1 MIRPDLALICEN
13 MLMAEGFVQARPLSI
28 KFVTLYGLSIE
39 LLSKQP
45 HYDWGLRAV
54 KSVLVV
60 AGKLKRQAPGEPEE
74 QVLMRALRD
83 FNTPKIPNWDT
94 PIFMRLIQ
102 DLFPNFANSTPKTV
116 DETLKAATIS
126 ICPQKNL
133 QPDEAF
139 VAKVIQFQELMDVR
153 HSVMLLGPGGC
164 GKTTIWKTLQ
174 DTKNIGHEKKR
185 VCVSEIINP
194 KAITVNEMYGY
205 MTLSKDWKDGVL
217 SIIMRGMAKNDR
229 DLGYTE
235 SQTNKWIVLDGD
247 VDTLWIESMNTVMD
261 ANKVFDSGEQRTHSV
276 DATNEN
282 GMRNGFS
289 KKREPGH
296 RVQKWYSIYQ

>member
-1 MIRPDLALICEN
+1 MEDVISLVPTVGMFITMNPGYAGRTELPENIKCLFRSCAMIRPDLALICEN

-116 DETLKAATIS
+116 DEKVKSGDHINMSTKKFAT
-126 ICPQKNL
+126 
-133 QPDEAF
+133 
-139 VAKVIQFQELMDVR
+139 
-153 HSVMLLGPGGC
+153 
-164 GKTTIWKTLQ
+164 
-174 DTKNIGHEKKR
+174 
-185 VCVSEIINP
+185 
-194 KAITVNEMYGY
+194 
-205 MTLSKDWKDGVL
+205 
-217 SIIMRGMAKNDR
+217 
-229 DLGYTE
+229 
-235 SQTNKWIVLDGD
+235 
-247 VDTLWIESMNTVMD
+247 
-261 ANKVFDSGEQRTHSV
+261 
-276 DATNEN
+276 
-282 GMRNGFS
+282 
-289 KKREPGH
+289 
-296 RVQKWYSIYQ
+296 

>member
-1 MIRPDLALICEN
+1 M
-13 MLMAEGFVQARPLSI
+13 
-28 KFVTLYGLSIE
+28 
-39 LLSKQP
+39 
-45 HYDWGLRAV
+45 
-54 KSVLVV
+54 
-60 AGKLKRQAPGEPEE
+60 
-74 QVLMRALRD
+74 
-83 FNTPKIPNWDT
+83 
-94 PIFMRLIQ
+94 
-102 DLFPNFANSTPKTV
+102 
-116 DETLKAATIS
+116 
-126 ICPQKNL
+126 
-133 QPDEAF
+133 
-139 VAKVIQFQELMDVR
+139 R

-261 ANKVFDSGEQRTHSV
+261 ANKVLTLVSNERIPLTPQMRMVCEMDSLKKAQPPYLEMGFYLS
-276 DATNEN
+276 
-282 GMRNGFS
+282 MRLISAGG
-289 KKREPGH
+289 R
-296 RVQKWYSIYQ
+296 WSIRG